1 MFDTDAYGFDEVAF
15 ILEEQYNWI
24 TQDLESV
31 DKAVTPFIFMM
42 SHRPMYCSSITGQK
56 TSHLG
61 YPKKTDADEEN
72 DKPEPANY
80 GHGFRKLGFH
90 PPAWKKDDMLTDV
103 GDDTTCGCADLIKNG
118 MISEKDGSRS
128 FGLEAL
134 MDKHKV
140 DIYFTGHE
148 HNYERTWPVL
158 NNKFVKS
165 YDKPGMPVHIVTGAG
180 GPYGKDTFGQAGPWD
195 AFRSDEYSYTD
206 VVVNRTH
213 VVLKQRYSGNST
225 VFDEIV
231 LTQ

>member
-165 YDKPGMPVHIVTGAG
+165 
-180 GPYGKDTFGQAGPWD
+180 
-195 AFRSDEYSYTD
+195 
-206 VVVNRTH
+206 
-213 VVLKQRYSGNST
+213 
-225 VFDEIV
+225 
-231 LTQ
+231 